1 MNRDILDA
9 LSDICHARASFF
21 RRSAGNWNIYPQ
33 VHATQFLANETILLN
48 MLSRFQIVPPPTPA
62 PAAVVPPADLSLNL
76 IQMLFGRDAFVSLGQ
91 RQGQGQGQGDFWDP
105 VQVGL
110 TPQQFVAATREYQ
123 NTDLA
128 EEDQCCICQE
138 NIASE
143 ASIDTMC
150 PGAPLGDGVTVT
162 NHHSLHRRCAQ
173 AWFSM
178 STRCPVCRADLRTLN
193 PTTTNV
199 GAGAG
204 APGGDNDSDSGPD
217 SQ

>member
-1 MNRDILDA
+1 MNRDLLDA

-33 VHATQFLANETILLN
+33 LNVTQFLANETSLLN
-48 MLSRFQIVPPPTPA
+48 MLTRFQTAPPPPPPPAVA
-62 PAAVVPPADLSLNL
+62 PAVAPLDIV
-76 IQMLFGRDAFVSLGQ
+76 QMLFGRDAFVGLGQ
-91 RQGQGQGQGDFWDP
+91 RQGNFWDP

-110 TPQQFVAATREYQ
+110 TAEQFAAATREYQ
-123 NTDLA
+123 HTDLA
-128 EEDQCCICQE
+128 EQDQCCICQE
-138 NIASE
+138 SIASE

-150 PGAPLGDGVTVT
+150 PGAPLGDGVVVT

-178 STRCPVCRADLRTLN
+178 STRCPLCRADLRTLN
-193 PTTTNV
+193 TTTTN
-199 GAGAG
+199 AGAG
-204 APGGDNDSDSGPD
+204 APGGEPDIESDTAPD